1 MNQKLAQIITQSSIF
16 VLLMILMSSCY
27 NYKELRLLQE
37 KSKLI
42 PDYEKAEYSDY
53 KIRVNDEV
61 IYRLITS
68 DETISK
74 IISPQNTMGSSQ
86 NQMSYRVFPDGT
98 IDLPFVDSI
107 KVAGLTQNEA
117 AAEIQQRLKRLIP
130 DAVVKLSLGNKTFTV
145 FGDIGSGSFPIYKDK
160 LTIYQA
166 LSMVG
171 DFDYGSDR
179 RHVKIIR
186 ETDKGTEILNFD
198 IRPKSVINSKYY
210 YVYPNDIIYV
220 RREFS
225 SFYIVSNYSSLLGVI
240 NFSVSL
246 LFNALIYVK

>member
-1 MNQKLAQIITQSSIF
+1 MNQKLLNIFTRSSF
-16 VLLMILMSSCY
+16 FLLLMIVMSSCY

-42 PDYEKAEYSDY
+42 PDYAKAEYSDY
-53 KIRVNDEV
+53 KIRVNDEI

-68 DETISK
+68 DESISK

-107 KVAGLTQNEA
+107 KVAGLTQAEA
-117 AAEIQQRLKRLIP
+117 AVHIENRLKRLIP
-130 DAVVKLSLGNKTFTV
+130 DAVVKLSLANKTFTV

-198 IRPKSVINSKYY
+198 IRPKSVIDSKYY

-225 SFYIVSNYSSLLGVI
+225 SFYKVSNYSALLGVI